1 MAEGF
6 RASEDRLREVRAEG
20 DEGEEEDV
28 GEVGEGGER
37 PLEMGRGRL
46 EELKFCSLSNRW
58 CLKVDE
64 RRRDSA
70 ERLDAERLA
79 RSALA
84 WLEEAVKED
93 SATSWGYFRNLEGRW
108 PEKLAALVLAR
119 SDSVAL
125 ALLMFRLRA

>member
-1 MAEGF
+1 MTEGF
-6 RASEDRLREVRAEG
+6 RVSEDRLREVRAEG

-46 EELKFCSLSNRW
+46 EESKFFSLSNRW

-64 RRRDSA
+64 RRRASA
-70 ERLDAERLA
+70 ERLDAERPA

-93 SATSWGYFRNLEGRW
+93 SATS
-108 PEKLAALVLAR
+108 
-119 SDSVAL
+119 
-125 ALLMFRLRA
+125 

>member
-1 MAEGF
+1 
-6 RASEDRLREVRAEG
+6 ASEDRLS
-20 DEGEEEDV
+20 EGEVEEV

-46 EELKFCSLSNRW
+46 EELKFCSRSNRA
-58 CLKVDE
+58 
-64 RRRDSA
+64 SA

-93 SATSWGYFRNLEGRW
+93 RAPSWGYFRNLEG
-108 PEKLAALVLAR
+108 
-119 SDSVAL
+119 
-125 ALLMFRLRA
+125 